1 MHTFDVTELSGG
13 DDRVHWDELVAHSSQ
28 GTIFHTSGWLDACA
42 RSLGKKVKIFGCFQD
57 GHLVGGCSLFLKKKY
72 DIIPVAESTCSMTPY
87 GGFVVSASPGTG
99 VHKKESFSRQII
111 ESILREIK
119 KEPFFSVSILN
130 SPDFPDIRPF
140 TWNGWRSRVF
150 YTYYIN
156 LEDNLEAHAD
166 HHARK
171 YIRKAE
177 KNGITIE
184 PFSDISRYYSLFC
197 ETYARKNLKPPAP
210 ERLFTELYTHI
221 REQNCGEMLVA
232 RTPEGEIACAEIV
245 IWDNRLAYSWTAV
258 SDHRFLN
265 LGASSLI
272 MHDYM
277 SRLKE
282 RGIPKID
289 IMMANIPQLSSFATS
304 FNPVLVPF
312 YYLKIGWDRFFPDLA
327 PMDTLP

>member
-1 MHTFDVTELSGG
+1 MHTFDVTELSRG
-13 DDRVHWDELVAHSSQ
+13 DDRVQWDELVAHSSQ

-119 KEPFFSVSILN
+119 KEPFLSVTILN
-130 SPDFPDIRPF
+130 SPEFPDIRPF
-140 TWNGWRSRVF
+140 TSKGWRSRVF

-245 IWDNRLAYSWTAV
+245 IWDNHHAYNWSAV
-258 SDHRFLN
+258 SDSRFSNSHAVL
-265 LGASSLI
+265 LL
-272 MHDYM
+272 HFDD
-277 SRLKE
+277 LKRMKA
-282 RGIPKID
+282 RGIPSVNLFMGNKPEL
-289 IMMANIPQLSSFATS
+289 AEFAAHL
-304 FNPVLVPF
+304 NPTLVP
-312 YYLKIGWDRFFPDLA
+312 YYHVQSRIFDDIFSFKK
-327 PMDTLP
+327 